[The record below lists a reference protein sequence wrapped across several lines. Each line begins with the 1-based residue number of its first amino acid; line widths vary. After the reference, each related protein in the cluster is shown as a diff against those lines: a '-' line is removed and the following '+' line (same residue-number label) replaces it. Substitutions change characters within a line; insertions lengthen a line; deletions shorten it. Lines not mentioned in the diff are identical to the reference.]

1 MRSKLNKKRKGEEM
15 GVERRK
21 SDGEVTTKKCYYL
34 HAQRDNGIQV
44 NYRLRNMTELIL
56 KGTT

>member
-1 MRSKLNKKRKGEEM
+1 MRSKLNEKRKGEEI

-34 HAQRDNGIQV
+34 HAQGDNGIQV
-44 NYRLRNMTELIL
+44 NYR
-56 KGTT
+56 